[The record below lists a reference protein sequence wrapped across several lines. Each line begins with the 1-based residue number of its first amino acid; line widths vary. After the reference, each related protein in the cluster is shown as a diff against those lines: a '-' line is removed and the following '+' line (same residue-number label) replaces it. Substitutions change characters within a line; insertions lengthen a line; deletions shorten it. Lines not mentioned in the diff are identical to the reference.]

1 MRTLADIIIEK
12 IKEKN
17 DATGIDNSNNI
28 PENVPQTIPSKV
40 VEVFTALGK
49 MLSHFKSGK
58 LPKALKMLPHL
69 KNWEVYNRIKI
80 TILVHAH
87 THIIS

>member
-17 DATGIDNSNNI
+17 DATTGIDGSNNNI
-28 PENVPQTIPSKV
+28 PETAPQNIPSKV

-69 KNWEVYNRIKI
+69 KNWEV
-80 TILVHAH
+80 
-87 THIIS
+87 HI

>member
-17 DATGIDNSNNI
+17 DATTGIDSSNNI
-28 PENVPQTIPSKV
+28 PENAPQTIPSKV

-69 KNWEVYNRIKI
+69 KNWEV
-80 TILVHAH
+80 
-87 THIIS
+87 HI